1 MKLYNQEFPIERM
14 AKIMG
19 VSRSGYYRFLKE
31 KSSLR
36 NQEEEQL
43 IEKIRLIHQ
52 GSFDLWESS
61 YPCRI
66 KGHGREVLQKTSKQ
80 DNEKTWDCG

>member
-19 VSRSGYYRFLKE
+19 VSRSGYYRYLKE
-31 KSSLR
+31 KPSLR

-52 GSFDLWESS
+52 GSFETYGS
-61 YPCRI
+61 PRI
-66 KGHGREVLQKTSKQ
+66 HKWLVSQCAASAQAKS
-80 DNEKTWDCG
+80 